1 MILICIVTISFHPH
15 VHGRLCPLFCI
26 LASMSCPLY
35 YWSYLFWQFF
45 LKWNL
50 KVVLICICL
59 MLKMFNILKGS
70 LSHLR
75 FLCWEICLALYPFL
89 IDFFFF
95 VLSTSSLLSSFYIF
109 FFNIWLLSVVKLGKI
124 LFPFLKL
131 SVQLPV
137 FVCFVLFLL
146 RKAFQF
152 QEVLFINCSS

>member
-1 MILICIVTISFHPH
+1 M
-15 VHGRLCPLFCI
+15 
-26 LASMSCPLY
+26 
-35 YWSYLFWQFF
+35 
-45 LKWNL
+45 
-50 KVVLICICL
+50 
-59 MLKMFNILKGS
+59 
-70 LSHLR
+70 
-75 FLCWEICLALYPFL
+75 ALYPFL